1 MNVWGV
7 TLLIGQR
14 MSYTKMSTTP
24 VHPFC
29 ARGPDHPG
37 GATSS
42 QRVLCEPQ
50 QIVLREGARLFE
62 RGATAHAVYVVQ
74 SGLVKE
80 TVPGPDGEEC
90 IVRLV
95 TASRMAGMSALAG
108 LAYRHSAFV
117 MQAGVACRIPVAHI
131 EQLRQEEPGACQQM
145 LADWQY
151 AADDSD
157 RIIAEFGHGP
167 ARARMARALL
177 FLQSVQRAGEAFC
190 PRRTDLADLL
200 AITPISVT
208 RLLGAFRREGLIAGS
223 TDRCLAPDLARLA
236 RIAYPASPV
245 PLRASAAS

>member
-1 MNVWGV
+1 
-7 TLLIGQR
+7 
-14 MSYTKMSTTP
+14 MSYANAATAT

-37 GATSS
+37 KTPSS
-42 QRVLCEPQ
+42 QRVLCEPNR
-50 QIVLREGARLFE
+50 IVLREGARLFE
-62 RGATAHAVYVVQ
+62 RGAEAHAVYVVQ

-80 TVPGPDGEEC
+80 TVPGPDGEDC

-95 TASRMAGMSALAG
+95 TPSRMAGMSALTS
-108 LAYRHSAFV
+108 LVYRHSGFV
-117 MQAGVACRIPVAHI
+117 MQAGAACRIPVAHI
-131 EQLRQEEPGACQQM
+131 EQLRQEEPETCSQM
-145 LADWQY
+145 LADWQQ

-177 FLQSVQRAGEAFC
+177 FLHGLHGPDEAFC

-208 RLLGAFRREGLIAGS
+208 RLLSAFRHEGIVGGRA
-223 TDRCLAPDLARLA
+223 DRCLALDLEALKG
-236 RIAYPASPV
+236 IGFPAHQ
-245 PLRASAAS
+245 A

>member
-1 MNVWGV
+1 MAC
-7 TLLIGQR
+7 TA
-14 MSYTKMSTTP
+14 MSTAP

-29 ARGPDHPG
+29 AMRPDCAHDMT
-37 GATSS
+37 ASK
-42 QRVLCEPQ
+42 RALCEPT

-62 RGATAHAVYVVQ
+62 RGAEGHAVYVVR

-95 TASRMAGMSALAG
+95 ASSQTAGMSALGG
-108 LAYRHSAFV
+108 LAYRHSGFV
-117 MQAGVACRIPVAHI
+117 MQAGMACRIPVAHI
-131 EQLRQEEPGACQQM
+131 EKLRHDEPETYHQIMAE
-145 LADWQY
+145 WQKD
-151 AADDSD
+151 ADDSD

-177 FLQSVQRAGEAFC
+177 FLHRKHSPGEPFC

-208 RLLGAFRREGLIAGS
+208 RLLGAFRREGLVAGS
-223 TDRCLAPDLARLA
+223 ADRCLAPDLAGLTRLGWPGQLQA
-236 RIAYPASPV
+236 DQR
-245 PLRASAAS
+245 

>member
-1 MNVWGV
+1 ME
-7 TLLIGQR
+7 QR
-14 MSYTKMSTTP
+14 MGTAAMSTAP

-29 ARGPDHPG
+29 ARGPYRPG
-37 GATSS
+37 DTGSI

-80 TVPGPDGEEC
+80 TVQGPDGEEC

-95 TASRMAGMSALAG
+95 TPSRMAGISALNG

-117 MQAGVACRIPVAHI
+117 MQAGMACRIPVEHI
-131 EQLRQEEPGACQQM
+131 EQLRQEKPDTCQQM
-145 LADWQY
+145 LADWLQ

-157 RIIAEFGHGP
+157 RIITEFSHGP

-177 FLQSVQRAGEAFC
+177 FLHSVHRAGEAFC

-200 AITPISVT
+200 AITPISVS
-208 RLLGAFRREGLIAGS
+208 RLLSAFRREGMIAGKPS
-223 TDRCLAPDLARLA
+223 RCLSLNLNALQVAGFPNVHA
-236 RIAYPASPV
+236 
-245 PLRASAAS
+245 